1 MSDGITN
8 HVDLPQEIYTF
19 IFLYFYYIIM
29 VFEVQRVGKEG
40 KRAAV
45 F

>member
-1 MSDGITN
+1 MSDGLTN
-8 HVDLPQEIYTF
+8 HVDLPQEIYTS
-19 IFLYFYYIIM
+19 ILLYFYFIIM
-29 VFEVQRVGKEG
+29 VFEVQRVGEEG